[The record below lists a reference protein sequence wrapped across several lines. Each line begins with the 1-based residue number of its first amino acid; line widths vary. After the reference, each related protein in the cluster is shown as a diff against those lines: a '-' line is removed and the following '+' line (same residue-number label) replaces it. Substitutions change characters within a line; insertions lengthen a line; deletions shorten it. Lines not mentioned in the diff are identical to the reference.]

1 MSERLPHPAPARV
14 LLALAG
20 LLVAS
25 GSARAQ
31 TNEEFIRELET
42 QAVVSWHAPALAS
55 DPVFIR
61 VLGINDFHGELLTR
75 PSELDGKTRALGGA
89 AVLAAYI
96 AAASADPKHTL
107 LLFAGDSIGA
117 SPPVSGLLRDEPTM
131 GFLNELTKDQGDCPR
146 LTPRWGATPGP
157 VPTRCHV
164 LATLGNHEFDRG
176 TPELERLLYGGSH
189 PDGPVLG
196 HDWQGTKLPYL
207 AANVARREGH
217 APLLPGSA
225 IIDLDGAK
233 IGVIGIVTAETP
245 GLVVAGRVAELEFL
259 PEAAAI
265 NAEVVKLKS
274 AGVKTIL
281 LVIHEGLQA
290 PVTPQWV
297 SPLVLDEVQ
306 GRLVDILRGLDGGID
321 VVIAGHTHK
330 LNNVLVP
337 LKDGK
342 LTLVTQALSGGSG
355 MSLIDLTVDR
365 ATGTVIAKSASIS
378 LVFGDRGVGAQPV
391 KRIAKLIALA
401 GKAIA
406 PIVARPIGVAAA
418 TLSRAETPSGE
429 SPLGDFVAEADRAA
443 AGSDFAFVNAGGVR
457 SDIEAGPITFGTLYS
472 VRPFGNK
479 IVRVTLTGAQVLAL
493 LEQQWSGSH
502 EAVPRYLRPAG
513 LRYVYDLRRAPG
525 RRVIG
530 AWDAD
535 NRPLDPV
542 HRYTVAVNDFLLGG
556 GDFYPVLGEATEPSE
571 IMTDIAALEAYIHR
585 ASAPVHASADG
596 RMERVDLPTS

>member
-1 MSERLPHPAPARV
+1 MSERLPHRRLPPALAVLAAV
-14 LLALAG
+14 LLHAG
-20 LLVAS
+20 AAS
-25 GSARAQ
+25 AQ

-42 QAVVSWHAPALAS
+42 QAIVSWHAPALAT

-75 PSELDGKTRALGGA
+75 PSELGGKKRQLGGA

-96 AAASADPKHTL
+96 AAASADPKRTL
-107 LLFAGDSIGA
+107 LLLAGDSIGA

-131 GFLNELTKDQGDCPR
+131 AFLNELTKNQGDCPR
-146 LTPRWGATPGP
+146 LTPRWAATAAP

-176 TPELERLLYGGSH
+176 VPELERLLYGGSH
-189 PDGPVLG
+189 AGGPVLG

-207 AANVARREGH
+207 AANVERREGH
-217 APLLPGSA
+217 VPLLPGSA
-225 IIDLDGAK
+225 IVELDGAK

-245 GLVVAGRVAELEFL
+245 GLVVAGRIAELEFL

-265 NAEVVKLKS
+265 NAEVAKLKG

-306 GRLVDILRGLDGGID
+306 GRLADILRGLDGGID

-342 LTLVTQALSGGSG
+342 LTLVTQALSAGSG
-355 MSLIDLTVDR
+355 MSLIDLTIDR
-365 ATGTVIAKSASIS
+365 ATGTVIAKSARVA
-378 LVFGDRGVGAQPV
+378 LVFGDSGVGTEPV
-391 KRIAKLIALA
+391 KRIAKLVAEA
-401 GKAIA
+401 TKAVA
-406 PIVARPIGVAAA
+406 PIVARPVGVAAA
-418 TLSRAETPSGE
+418 LLSRAETPSGE
-429 SPLGDFVAEADRAA
+429 SPLGDLVAEADRAA

-457 SDIEAGPITFGTLYS
+457 SDIEAGPITFGTLYA

-493 LEQQWSGSH
+493 LEQQWSGRH

-513 LRYVYDLRRAPG
+513 LRYVFDLRRAPG
-525 RRVIG
+525 RRVLA
-530 AWDAD
+530 AWDAA
-535 NRPLDPV
+535 NLPLDPA
-542 HRYTVAVNDFLLGG
+542 HRYTVAVNDYLLGG
-556 GDFYPVLGEATEPSE
+556 GDFYPVLGEAADRSE
-571 IMTDIAALEAYIHR
+571 VMSDVAALEAYIHASPGPVR
-585 ASAPVHASADG
+585 ATADG
-596 RMERVDLPTS
+596 RMERVDIPTS

>member
-1 MSERLPHPAPARV
+1 MSDRPPHSRLPRAFAT
-14 LLALAG
+14 LALA
-20 LLVAS
+20 LLAGGRAS
-25 GSARAQ
+25 AQ

-42 QAVVSWHAPALAS
+42 QAVVGWHAPALAT

-75 PSELDGKTRALGGA
+75 PSELGGKTRQLGGA

-96 AAASADPKHTL
+96 AAASADSKHTL

-131 GFLNELTKDQGDCPR
+131 AFLNELTKDQGDCPR
-146 LTPRWGATPGP
+146 LTARWAATPGP
-157 VPTRCHV
+157 ARTRCHV

-176 TPELERLLYGGSH
+176 TPELERLLYGGSD
-189 PDGPVLG
+189 PGGPVLG
-196 HDWQGTKLPYL
+196 QDWRGTKLPYL

-217 APLLPGSA
+217 VPLLPGSA
-225 IIDLDGAK
+225 IVDLDGAK
-233 IGVIGIVTAETP
+233 IGIIGIVTAETP

-259 PEAAAI
+259 PEAPAI

-274 AGVKTIL
+274 AGAKTIL
-281 LVIHEGLQA
+281 LLIHEGLQA

-297 SPLVLDEVQ
+297 APLVLDEVQ

-321 VVIAGHTHK
+321 VIIAGHTHK

-355 MSLIDLTVDR
+355 MSLIDLTIDR
-365 ATGTVIAKSASIS
+365 ATGTVIAKSARIA
-378 LVFGDRGVGAQPV
+378 LVFGDSGVGAEPV
-391 KRIAKLIALA
+391 KRISKLVAA
-401 GKAIA
+401 ASKAIA
-406 PIVARPIGVAAA
+406 PVAARPVGVAAA
-418 TLSRAETPSGE
+418 TLARAETPSGE
-429 SPLGDFVAEADRAA
+429 SPLGDLVAEADRAA

-493 LEQQWSGSH
+493 LEEQWSGHH

-513 LRYVYDLRRAPG
+513 LRYVFDLRRAPG
-525 RRVIG
+525 RRVIA
-530 AWDAD
+530 AWDAR
-535 NRPLDPV
+535 NQPLDPA

-556 GDFYPVLGEATEPSE
+556 GDFYPVLGEATDPSE
-571 IMTDIAALEAYIHR
+571 VMSDIAALEAYIH
-585 ASAPVHASADG
+585 AAPGPVSASADG